1 MGGWVGEVVLWAKV
15 LIYQFINRSISIAK
29 SWMGGWRLGSCL
41 CGHEF
46 VHWGVGFV
54 LACWC

>member
-1 MGGWVGEVVLWAKV
+1 MGEVVLWAKV

-41 CGHEF
+41 CGREF

-54 LACWC
+54 LACW